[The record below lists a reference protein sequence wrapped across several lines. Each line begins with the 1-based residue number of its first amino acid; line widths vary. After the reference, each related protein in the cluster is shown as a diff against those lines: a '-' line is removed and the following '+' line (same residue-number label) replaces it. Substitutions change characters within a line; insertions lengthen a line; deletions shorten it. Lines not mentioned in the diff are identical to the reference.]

1 MISAQR
7 RALVALFVGA
17 LCIGLAPIF
26 VRIGE
31 VGPSAAA
38 FWRTLL
44 ALPLLALLPRDP
56 NESTTRREDRHG
68 LWLAGLCFAGDLA
81 VWHRAIGYT
90 SVANATL
97 LANLSP
103 VFVALGL
110 RFFWHEHQPA
120 RFWLGLALGLGGA
133 GLLVAE
139 SFSISVRGAFGDS
152 LGVIAAVFYGGY
164 QIAVSRVRQRCSTRQ
179 VMLVTSAVT
188 AAVLLPIVLI
198 THETLWPPDLRGWMV
213 LFALAAISHVG
224 GQGLIA
230 YALAGLPAAFAS
242 VGLLVQPVAATLFAW
257 VLLGERCSGLQA
269 VGGAIV
275 LGGILLCRLATQPPA
290 HQPGSP

>member
-1 MISAQR
+1 MIPAQR

-26 VRIGE
+26 VRMGG

-44 ALPLLALLPRDP
+44 ALPLLALIPRRSD
-56 NESTTRREDRHG
+56 EQQASQGDRRG
-68 LWLAGLCFAGDLA
+68 LWIAGLCFAGDLA

-103 VFVALGL
+103 VFVALAL
-110 RFFWHEHQPA
+110 RFFWHERYQT

-133 GLLVAE
+133 ALLVAE
-139 SFSISVRGAFGDS
+139 SFSISARGAFGDS
-152 LGVIAAVFYGGY
+152 LGVVAAVFYAGY

-188 AAVLLPIVLI
+188 AGVLLPVVLL
-198 THETLWPPDLRGWMV
+198 THETLFPADARGWWI
-213 LFALAAISHVG
+213 LLALAAISHVG

-257 VLLGERCSGLQA
+257 ILLGERCSGLQGL
-269 VGGAIV
+269 GGAIV
-275 LGGILLCRLATQPPA
+275 LSGILLCRLATLRP
-290 HQPGSP
+290 SPQN

>member
-1 MISAQR
+1 MIPAQR

-17 LCIGLAPIF
+17 ICIGLAPIF
-26 VRIGE
+26 VRIGA

-38 FWRTLL
+38 FWRTFL
-44 ALPLLALLPRDP
+44 ALPLLALLPRSGG
-56 NESTTRREDRHG
+56 EQETRREDRHG
-68 LWLAGLCFAGDLA
+68 LWIAGLCFAADLA

-103 VFVALGL
+103 VFVALAL
-110 RFFWHEHQPA
+110 RFFFHERYHA
-120 RFWLGLALGLGGA
+120 KFWLGLAFGLGGA

-139 SFSISVRGAFGDS
+139 SFSISTRGAFGDS
-152 LGVIAAVFYGGY
+152 LGVVAAVFYAGY

-179 VMLVTSAVT
+179 VMLATSAVT
-188 AAVLLPIVLI
+188 AAVLLPIVLL
-198 THETLWPPDLRGWMV
+198 THETMWPPDTRGWLV
-213 LFALAAISHVG
+213 LLALAAISHVG

-257 VLLGERCSGLQA
+257 ALLGERCSGLQA
-269 VGGAIV
+269 LGGIIV
-275 LGGILLCRLATQPPA
+275 LGGILLCRLATQQTA
-290 HQPGSP
+290 KQD

>member
-1 MISAQR
+1 MIPAQR

-17 LCIGLAPIF
+17 VCIGLAPIF

-44 ALPLLALLPRDP
+44 ALPLLALLPRRAD
-56 NESTTRREDRHG
+56 EQAATAGDRRG
-68 LWLAGLCFAGDLA
+68 LWIAGLCFAGDLA
-81 VWHRAIGYT
+81 VWHRAIGFT

-103 VFVALGL
+103 VFVALAL
-110 RFFWHEHQPA
+110 RFFWHERYHA
-120 RFWLGLALGLGGA
+120 RFWLGLTLGLGGA

-139 SFSISVRGAFGDS
+139 SFSISARGAFGDA
-152 LGVIAAVFYGGY
+152 LGVGAAVFYAGY

-179 VMLVTSAVT
+179 VMLMTSAVT
-188 AAVLLPIVLI
+188 AAVLLPVVLI
-198 THETLWPPDLRGWMV
+198 THETLWPADSRGWLV
-213 LFALAAISHVG
+213 LFGLAAISHVG

-230 YALAGLPAAFAS
+230 YAMASLPAAFAS
-242 VGLLVQPVAATLFAW
+242 VGLLVQPVAATIFAW
-257 VLLGERCSGLQA
+257 LLLNERCSALQA
-269 VGGAIV
+269 MGGGIV
-275 LGGILLCRLATQPPA
+275 LGGILLCRLATQQRA
-290 HQPGSP
+290 REG